1 MQYVA
6 QWLVLYTYCNSL
18 LYTTHYLQASFCRY
32 CYEATGNCPRCG
44 LITTGEN
51 KGKYWAD
58 LDAGA
63 AEAREGE
70 ECRVIII
77 KQKQSYRSNLLRYI
91 YLKAVLVYNMRLHET
106 YLRSIYL

>member
-1 MQYVA
+1 MLMYIVLLSRKTSALTVTAYCIQYTV
-6 QWLVLYTYCNSL
+6 VCV
-18 LYTTHYLQASFCRY
+18 QASFCRY

-70 ECRVIII
+70 ECRVT
-77 KQKQSYRSNLLRYI
+77 
-91 YLKAVLVYNMRLHET
+91 A
-106 YLRSIYL
+106 